1 MGEMTVPL
9 VALPGGLWGSPNPAW
24 DHLIKRESSGR
35 PNVIQE
41 IHDVNSGGNEAEGL
55 FQITPKTWDRH
66 GGRDFA
72 ASARSATPQQQAIVA
87 ARIFTRN
94 PTGSDWG
101 AGRPGRENPRDL
113 AAGLVPVGAGAAP
126 TPAPAPAP
134 PPASYGMP
142 PGSNSGGYGGSGV
155 KFPAWVYQLGDAFGI
170 KPSTY
175 PGHQESDRNEA
186 GYAPNPQHLN
196 RAIDWAAPGA
206 PDQWDRLTRFADY
219 LATIPQYLEQVI
231 WRNPK
236 TKRSIEVAGGRHQP
250 GYFAAD
256 LAGHEDHVHTRQ
268 SRPIPIPGGTA
279 PVPAPAPLKPVF
291 EEREMFGHGSS
302 KRSRPPINFL
312 LHTEEG
318 NSTAE
323 QLARYCDGSHDVS
336 YHYTLRDGIVYDV
349 VDTDQASWS
358 VLSANVFTINL
369 CFAGS
374 RAGWSREEWLKRER
388 DIEIAAYIAVQDA
401 RKYGFSTEV
410 IAPPY
415 NGAARPGISDHK
427 YVTQKL
433 GIGTHTDV
441 GDRFPW
447 DVFIGY
453 VNKYA
458 NTVTAEDDEM
468 SAADVA
474 RLEGKIDRILLEQTQ
489 DGHTSLSQVR
499 EPNEGK
505 IGTWC
510 KIDRNVDGNVDLMA
524 TFLRAL
530 LKSPTAKARL
540 QRVAT
545 NVEPGRSPDDAL
557 IAQQMLV
564 TVDRILRLIEGSPPA
579 VVSAPALSQP
589 APNPHDIAAA
599 VAAILP
605 VPVSGVEDVL
615 RAENA
620 ALRAEIARLNT
631 APPPSVELVVPS
643 SGDES
648 IGDLSAGVIDSVTKY
663 VNKATQ
669 LKPQELEALDRA
681 QDVLKLNG
689 VKK

>member
-1 MGEMTVPL
+1 
-9 VALPGGLWGSPNPAW
+9 
-24 DHLIKRESSGR
+24 
-35 PNVIQE
+35 
-41 IHDVNSGGNEAEGL
+41 
-55 FQITPKTWDRH
+55 
-66 GGRDFA
+66 
-72 ASARSATPQQQAIVA
+72 
-87 ARIFTRN
+87 
-94 PTGSDWG
+94 
-101 AGRPGRENPRDL
+101 
-113 AAGLVPVGAGAAP
+113 
-126 TPAPAPAP
+126 
-134 PPASYGMP
+134 
-142 PGSNSGGYGGSGV
+142 
-155 KFPAWVYQLGDAFGI
+155 
-170 KPSTY
+170 
-175 PGHQESDRNEA
+175 
-186 GYAPNPQHLN
+186 
-196 RAIDWAAPGA
+196 
-206 PDQWDRLTRFADY
+206 
-219 LATIPQYLEQVI
+219 
-231 WRNPK
+231 
-236 TKRSIEVAGGRHQP
+236 
-250 GYFAAD
+250 
-256 LAGHEDHVHTRQ
+256 
-268 SRPIPIPGGTA
+268 
-279 PVPAPAPLKPVF
+279 
-291 EEREMFGHGSS
+291 
-302 KRSRPPINFL
+302 
-312 LHTEEG
+312 
-318 NSTAE
+318 
-323 QLARYCDGSHDVS
+323 
-336 YHYTLRDGIVYDV
+336 
-349 VDTDQASWS
+349 
-358 VLSANVFTINL
+358 
-369 CFAGS
+369 
-374 RAGWSREEWLKRER
+374 
-388 DIEIAAYIAVQDA
+388 
-401 RKYGFSTEV
+401 
-410 IAPPY
+410 
-415 NGAARPGISDHK
+415 
-427 YVTQKL
+427 
-433 GIGTHTDV
+433 
-441 GDRFPW
+441 
-447 DVFIGY
+447 
-453 VNKYA
+453 
-458 NTVTAEDDEM
+458 
-468 SAADVA
+468 
-474 RLEGKIDRILLEQTQ
+474 
-489 DGHTSLSQVR
+489 VR